1 MHTKIKFITLQVI
14 KYTKKP
20 RDFIVEIYNNSF
32 FPFSNLVNKPFF
44 LLQFFMKK
52 IHDQFLKIF

>member
-32 FPFSNLVNKPFF
+32 FPFSNLVSKPFF
-44 LLQFFMKK
+44 FITVFYEK

>member
-52 IHDQFLKIF
+52 FMINF